1 MLSRT
6 HALCSHPYT
15 IGCAG
20 LAFPMFVKPYYSR
33 NTDHSV
39 QNARRL
45 ESNAIVM
52 ASQTRDGT
60 SISLALLARL
70 CIRTAYAHF
79 FCTSA
84 LRLTH
89 RIHVHFAIIL
99 RSDSESIARSVNH
112 PYPSQPLCIAI
123 AFQPIH
129 ERALLISPSRDHHA
143 SESSSSDRTY
153 SVNERKPRHGHVKF
167 VSGA

>member
-1 MLSRT
+1 
-6 HALCSHPYT
+6 
-15 IGCAG
+15 
-20 LAFPMFVKPYYSR
+20 MFVKPYYSR

-79 FCTSA
+79 FVQVPCD
-84 LRLTH
+84 LLTESM
-89 RIHVHFAIIL
+89 FIL
-99 RSDSESIARSVNH
+99 
-112 PYPSQPLCIAI
+112 Q
-123 AFQPIH
+123 
-129 ERALLISPSRDHHA
+129 
-143 SESSSSDRTY
+143 SSSGPIP
-153 SVNERKPRHGHVKF
+153 K
-167 VSGA
+167 A